1 MSYRLLAYLGILFL
15 MAGCG
20 FQPLYGERNANAGT
34 RDELSRIEINSIA
47 DRLGQQVHNYLLDKI
62 SPFGKPDSPLYS
74 LDVELNLSR
83 QDLGVSRDETA
94 TRAKLILSA
103 SYRLVDKKNGKQLF
117 LGRTQT
123 ANSFTIVD
131 SDFANLSAENDG
143 IDLAAREVSDSIRLR
158 LALYFAAQAGT

>member
-1 MSYRLLAYLGILFL
+1 
-15 MAGCG
+15 MAACG
-20 FQPLYGERNANAGT
+20 FQPLYRARTDNTGAQ
-34 RDELSRIEINSIA
+34 DELSQIEIFSIA
-47 DRLGQQVHNYLLDKI
+47 DRLGQQVHNYLLDRI
-62 SPFGKPDSPLYS
+62 SPLGRPDAPLYS
-74 LDVELNLSR
+74 LNVELNLSR

-131 SDFANLSAENDG
+131 SDFANLSAE
-143 IDLAAREVSDSIRLR
+143 IDAIDRAAREVSDSIRLR